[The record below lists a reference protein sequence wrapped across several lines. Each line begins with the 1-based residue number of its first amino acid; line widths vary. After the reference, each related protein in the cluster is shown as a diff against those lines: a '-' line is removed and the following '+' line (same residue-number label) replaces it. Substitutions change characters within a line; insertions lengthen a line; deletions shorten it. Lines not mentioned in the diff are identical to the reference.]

1 MDPGTPTWRAGLAV
15 LAAALVLAACRT
27 PSAPDALLGPEEV
40 ATESRPL
47 GGQSLAQRKQ
57 ELDRAWRDLV
67 HFQVTLESLRHRKDR
82 NGFVL
87 FSGFVD
93 AYLGTHLDPLIEPE
107 WPSEHPELQGL
118 DANVRLVQAELLMY
132 LRSPQRMQRALDEL
146 ESRYAGRGEML
157 VDYPVGE
164 QSRLADAIE
173 NLKNRK
179 WRG

>member
-1 MDPGTPTWRAGLAV
+1 MDRRLGTWRVGLAV
-15 LAAALVLAACRT
+15 LAAALALAACRT
-27 PSAPDALLGPEEV
+27 PSAPDTLLGPEEV
-40 ATESRPL
+40 AAESRPL

-67 HFQVTLESLRHRKDR
+67 HFHATLESLRHRKDR

-93 AYLGTHLDPLIEPE
+93 AYMGTHLDPLIEPE
-107 WPSEHPELQGL
+107 WQSEHPELQGL

-132 LRSPQRMQRALDEL
+132 LRNPQRMQRALNEI
-146 ESRYAGRGEML
+146 ERRYAGRDEML
-157 VDYPVGE
+157 VNYPVGE

-173 NLKNRK
+173 NLKTRK

>member
-1 MDPGTPTWRAGLAV
+1 
-15 LAAALVLAACRT
+15 
-27 PSAPDALLGPEEV
+27 
-40 ATESRPL
+40 
-47 GGQSLAQRKQ
+47 
-57 ELDRAWRDLV
+57 
-67 HFQVTLESLRHRKDR
+67 
-82 NGFVL
+82 
-87 FSGFVD
+87 
-93 AYLGTHLDPLIEPE
+93 
-107 WPSEHPELQGL
+107 
-118 DANVRLVQAELLMY
+118 MY

>member
-1 MDPGTPTWRAGLAV
+1 MDRRLGTWRVGLAV
-15 LAAALVLAACRT
+15 LAAALALAACRT
-27 PSAPDALLGPEEV
+27 PSAPDTLLGPEET
-40 ATESRPL
+40 AAESRPL

-67 HFQVTLESLRHRKDR
+67 HFHATLESLRHRKDR

-93 AYLGTHLDPLIEPE
+93 AYMGTHLDPLIEPE
-107 WPSEHPELQGL
+107 WQSEHPELQGL
-118 DANVRLVQAELLMY
+118 DANVRLVQAELLMH
-132 LRSPQRMQRALDEL
+132 LRNPQRMQRALNEI
-146 ESRYAGRGEML
+146 ERRYAGRGEML

-173 NLKNRK
+173 NLTTRK

>member
-1 MDPGTPTWRAGLAV
+1 MDRRLGTWRVGLAV
-15 LAAALVLAACRT
+15 LAAALALAACRT
-27 PSAPDALLGPEEV
+27 PSAPDTLLGPEET
-40 ATESRPL
+40 AAESRPL

-67 HFQVTLESLRHRKDR
+67 HFHATLESLRHRKDR

-93 AYLGTHLDPLIEPE
+93 AYMGTHLDPLIEPE
-107 WPSEHPELQGL
+107 WQSEHPELQGL
-118 DANVRLVQAELLMY
+118 DANVRLVQAELLMH
-132 LRSPQRMQRALDEL
+132 LRNPQRMQRALNEI
-146 ESRYAGRGEML
+146 ERRYAGRGEML

-173 NLKNRK
+173 NLKTRK